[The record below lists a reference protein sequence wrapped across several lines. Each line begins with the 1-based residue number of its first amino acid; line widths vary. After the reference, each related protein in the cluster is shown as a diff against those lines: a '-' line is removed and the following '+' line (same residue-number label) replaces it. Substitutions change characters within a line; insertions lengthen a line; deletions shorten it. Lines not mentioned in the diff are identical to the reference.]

1 MAVLDERGVTLI
13 ELMVAMI
20 LLAIAL
26 SGLAASFPLAMF
38 AVTEGGY
45 QTTATLLALKCTDD
59 AKSIGYSQIPTV
71 LPAVCPSGP
80 VPGYPS
86 FSQTLVIQPGVP
98 TATTT
103 TVTTTVQFV
112 SQAGGTPT
120 VTTLATVI
128 AQ

>member
-1 MAVLDERGVTLI
+1 MAVLDARGVTLI
-13 ELMVAMI
+13 ELLVSMV

-26 SGLAASFPLAMF
+26 SGLAASFPLAMYG
-38 AVTEGGY
+38 VTQGGY

-59 AKSIGYSQIPTV
+59 AKSIGYSQIPAV
-71 LPAVCPSGP
+71 LPTVCSSGP

-86 FSQTLVIQPGVP
+86 FSRTLTIQPGVP

-103 TVTTTVQFV
+103 TVTVTVQF
-112 SQAGGTPT
+112 SAGGTPT
-120 VTTLATVI
+120 QTTLATII